1 MLKNIVNHGIYG
13 KVPLYDVREVST
25 FREMFESSVALY
37 ENNKDINELLEVI
50 IERPN
55 LNTKDF
61 LYGFATHILES
72 RK

>member
-37 ENNKDINELLEVI
+37 ENNVA
-50 IERPN
+50 
-55 LNTKDF
+55 F
-61 LYGFATHILES
+61 LQKYGIKQHHITIFPKSFLGH
-72 RK
+72 